1 MKPIRDRV
9 KAALASPPVQN
20 GIAQAFV
27 GIMRD
32 HIDESYGRA
41 PGGGRVAHKPL
52 KDLFGRAWKR
62 KSDGGRVIRTRTVG
76 KKKKRTEYLVE
87 VPSYRN
93 GGQPLRNTGAMW
105 RSLNAQAGSV
115 VGGLRVTL
123 RGLAHAAYQDKGFST
138 NPPKGNFIP
147 LTKKGAR
154 HATGANPKDEGMKRG
169 KDYFMARRGVTVP
182 ARPFLLPTREDMG
195 IIGRS
200 IAIGLRSVFRGT

>member
-1 MKPIRDRV
+1 
-9 KAALASPPVQN
+9 
-20 GIAQAFV
+20 
-27 GIMRD
+27 
-32 HIDESYGRA
+32 
-41 PGGGRVAHKPL
+41 
-52 KDLFGRAWKR
+52 
-62 KSDGGRVIRTRTVG
+62 
-76 KKKKRTEYLVE
+76 
-87 VPSYRN
+87 
-93 GGQPLRNTGAMW
+93 MW

-154 HATGANPKDEGMKRG
+154 HATGKNPKEEGMKRG